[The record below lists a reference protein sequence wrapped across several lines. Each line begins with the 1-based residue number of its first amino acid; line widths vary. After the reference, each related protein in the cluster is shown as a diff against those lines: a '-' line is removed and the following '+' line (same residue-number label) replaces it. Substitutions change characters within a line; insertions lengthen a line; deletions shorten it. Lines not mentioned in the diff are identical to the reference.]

1 MRCSPWPIKA
11 CHGDGEVEMKMV
23 EGGEVEGE
31 VEVWKCVEVG
41 GNLGRKE
48 RK

>member
-1 MRCSPWPIKA
+1 
-11 CHGDGEVEMKMV
+11 MV

-41 GNLGRKE
+41 GNLGRKKRNKGKGKME
-48 RK
+48 KKL

>member
-1 MRCSPWPIKA
+1 MEKK
-11 CHGDGEVEMKMV
+11 VV

-31 VEVWKCVEVG
+31 VEWKCVEVG

-48 RK
+48 RIKEKEKWKRNDKEKIFL